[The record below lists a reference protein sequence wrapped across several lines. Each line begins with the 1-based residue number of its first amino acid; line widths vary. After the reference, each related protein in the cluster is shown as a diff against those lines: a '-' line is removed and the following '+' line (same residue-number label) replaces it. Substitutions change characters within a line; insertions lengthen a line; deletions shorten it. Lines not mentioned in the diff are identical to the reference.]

1 MLKAHH
7 VSPTGAKKKANFTLP
22 AAYDGAVH
30 EGAIYHAVRA
40 YLSNQRQGT
49 HSTKTRA
56 EVTGGGSKPWRQKGT
71 GRARQ
76 GTIRAAQWRGGGIV
90 FGPKPRSYRIDLPR
104 KVRQLA
110 KRSALNARATDGALY
125 VIESLSFDVPKTRQ
139 MVELL
144 EKLGLSDKKV
154 LLLTDE
160 SRTEVFLSARNL
172 ARVQVMQYTNA
183 SAYEIIWAD
192 ALVVEESALKE
203 EAPREV
209 AKPGARAK
217 RVESAAS
224 FEKTKRAAK
233 TKVTGSA

>member
-7 VSPTGAKKKANFTLP
+7 VSSTGAKKKANFTLP
-22 AAYDGAVH
+22 ATYDGAVH

-90 FGPKPRSYRIDLPR
+90 FGPKPRSYRIALPR

-110 KRSALNARATDGALY
+110 KRSALNARATDGALF
-125 VIESLSFDVPKTRQ
+125 VIESLSFEVPKTRQ

-144 EKLGLSDKKV
+144 EKLELSGKKV

-160 SRTEVFLSARNL
+160 NRTEVFLSARNL
-172 ARVQVMQYTNA
+172 ARVRVMQYANA

-203 EAPREV
+203 EASREV
-209 AKPGARAK
+209 PKSGARAK
-217 RVESAAS
+217 RVQSAAS
-224 FEKTKRAAK
+224 PEKTKRAAK
-233 TKVTGSA
+233 TKVTGNA

>member
-7 VSPTGAKKKANFTLP
+7 VSSTGAKKKANFTLP
-22 AAYDGAVH
+22 ATYDGAVH

-90 FGPKPRSYRIDLPR
+90 FGPKPRSYRIELPR

-125 VIESLSFDVPKTRQ
+125 VIESLSFEQPKTRQ

-144 EKLGLSDKKV
+144 EKLELSGKKV

-160 SRTEVFLSARNL
+160 NRTAVFLSARNL
-172 ARVQVMQYTNA
+172 ARVRVMQYANA
-183 SAYEIIWAD
+183 SAYEIIWDD

-203 EAPREV
+203 EASREV

-217 RVESAAS
+217 RIETATIL
-224 FEKTKRAAK
+224 EKAKRAAK
-233 TKVTGSA
+233 TKVTGNA